1 MSSSYKSFFPPSAP
15 APIENFAYAEA
26 GGNHAGMQPEVD
38 VSAESDEVT
47 QLLMR
52 AHAEGVREGE
62 EKERARGAEQ
72 LAQERVKVTEAILRF
87 RSEVADYYSRTEL
100 EVVQLALA
108 IASKILQREAEA
120 DPLLTA
126 KLARGV
132 LEKLHQS
139 TEVRVRV
146 QPADVEL
153 WRSELAPHRDG
164 KVALE
169 VLGDDSVL
177 PGNCVLE
184 TEVGTT
190 EIGLAGQFKEV
201 ESGLFDLL
209 ALKPE
214 SE

>member
-15 APIENFAYAEA
+15 APVENFAYPEIA
-26 GGNHAGMQPEVD
+26 GAHPDDAAD
-38 VSAESDEVT
+38 SDTSAEGDEVT
-47 QLLMR
+47 QLLLR

-62 EKERARGAEQ
+62 EKERARGAVQ
-72 LAQERVKVTEAILRF
+72 LAEERVRITQAILRF
-87 RSEVADYYSRTEL
+87 KSEVADYYSRTEL

-120 DPLLTA
+120 DPLLTP

-139 TEVRVRV
+139 TGVRVRV
-146 QPADVEL
+146 HPAEAEM
-153 WRSELAPHRDG
+153 WQNELAPHREG
-164 KVALE
+164 KAALE
-169 VLGDDSVL
+169 VLADEAVAA
-177 PGNCVLE
+177 GNCILE
-184 TEVGTT
+184 TELGRT
-190 EIGLAGQFKEV
+190 EIGLSEQFKEI
-201 ESGLFDLL
+201 ENGLFDLL